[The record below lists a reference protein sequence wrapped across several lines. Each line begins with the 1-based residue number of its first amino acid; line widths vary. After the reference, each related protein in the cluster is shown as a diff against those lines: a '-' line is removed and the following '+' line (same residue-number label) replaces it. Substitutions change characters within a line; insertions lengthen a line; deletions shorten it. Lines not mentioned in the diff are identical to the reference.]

1 LRKLFAVALL
11 LTLTGCAALPISG
24 PVRIGPELT
33 PNADVESFYYSP
45 AGPVDGASQAEILS
59 GFLAAGTGPQNDYA
73 VAREFLSESAR
84 SSWNP
89 SLEVLVQRQSPQLT
103 IGDDDLAQLT
113 VDVVAQI
120 DADGRYETKP
130 AGTTRILD
138 YQFVLEGNQWR
149 LSRAPDATVLIRPVF
164 EVVFRDYAIYFVDRQ
179 KRSLVPELRWF
190 PATAATGTKLA
201 NALLRGPSSWLR
213 PAVIS
218 AIPSGTRLSIDAVTV
233 EKGVALVDLTA
244 RALVASRADRS
255 LMKAQLD
262 ATLSQLPN
270 VQKVAI
276 SIERSNQ
283 EIAEPVGQIRT
294 PATRSLVV
302 LGDRGLEAIVG
313 AETDLPNAGTD
324 FFELNAAS
332 EISIL
337 EQSNW
342 LAAVTPAG
350 VIRTS
355 SLDPGVAAELVD
367 ARAGIVGIEFDR
379 QGYLWSLGRARGSDV
394 FATFTSGQRT
404 RVLAP
409 WLAGESVRGFNISPE
424 GSRIAILLDGAER
437 NRVLLSGIVRD
448 LSGKPIEL
456 AAPIEI
462 ALEVAGPTRLS
473 WVDLTTVAVVNT
485 TPDFTN
491 AVLVS
496 VGGTSRTI
504 SALPNTRLIV
514 AAGSSSQL
522 YLLNTVGELY
532 RFTGSSWALVRSDVK
547 ALTIIN

>member
-1 LRKLFAVALL
+1 
-11 LTLTGCAALPISG
+11 
-24 PVRIGPELT
+24 
-33 PNADVESFYYSP
+33 
-45 AGPVDGASQAEILS
+45 
-59 GFLAAGTGPQNDYA
+59 
-73 VAREFLSESAR
+73 
-84 SSWNP
+84 
-89 SLEVLVQRQSPQLT
+89 
-103 IGDDDLAQLT
+103 
-113 VDVVAQI
+113 
-120 DADGRYETKP
+120 
-130 AGTTRILD
+130 
-138 YQFVLEGNQWR
+138 
-149 LSRAPDATVLIRPVF
+149 
-164 EVVFRDYAIYFVDRQ
+164 
-179 KRSLVPELRWF
+179 
-190 PATAATGTKLA
+190 
-201 NALLRGPSSWLR
+201 
-213 PAVIS
+213 
-218 AIPSGTRLSIDAVTV
+218 
-233 EKGVALVDLTA
+233 
-244 RALVASRADRS
+244 
-255 LMKAQLD
+255 
-262 ATLSQLPN
+262 
-270 VQKVAI
+270 
-276 SIERSNQ
+276 
-283 EIAEPVGQIRT
+283 
-294 PATRSLVV
+294 VV

-313 AETDLPNAGTD
+313 ADTDLPNTGAG